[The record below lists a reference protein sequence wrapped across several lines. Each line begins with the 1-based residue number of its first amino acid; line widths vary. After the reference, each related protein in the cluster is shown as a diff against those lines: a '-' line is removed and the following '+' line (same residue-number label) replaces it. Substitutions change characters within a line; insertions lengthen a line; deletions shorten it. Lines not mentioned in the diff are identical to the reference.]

1 MTEESIYYIVIALYA
16 FYLRS
21 ILYLSKL
28 SLPFIEQ
35 IVSHTRYDILM
46 WIFIENLTSEYLTYI
61 SLVNYICCESSDNKN
76 VSWEFIYPWPRKTN

>member
-35 IVSHTRYDILM
+35 IVSHTTSQSTINGYTTINTIL
-46 WIFIENLTSEYLTYI
+46 
-61 SLVNYICCESSDNKN
+61 LVKN
-76 VSWEFIYPWPRKTN
+76 GYRIIHN

>member
-1 MTEESIYYIVIALYA
+1 MTEESIYYIAIALYA

-35 IVSHTRYDILM
+35 IVSHT
-46 WIFIENLTSEYLTYI
+46 TSQSTIKEYTI
-61 SLVNYICCESSDNKN
+61 INTI
-76 VSWEFIYPWPRKTN
+76 